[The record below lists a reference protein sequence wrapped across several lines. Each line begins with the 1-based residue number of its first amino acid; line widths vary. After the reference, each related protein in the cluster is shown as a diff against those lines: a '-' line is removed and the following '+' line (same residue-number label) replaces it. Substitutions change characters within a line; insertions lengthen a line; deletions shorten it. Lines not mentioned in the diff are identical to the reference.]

1 MKILR
6 LAVSHDAREDLPLE
20 ERQHV
25 IAERM
30 LEEATGLEW
39 ETVSRG
45 MRPTETLP
53 AMVEKWVEQERPDL
67 VLVFMAGYWASFG
80 STALRIERRVPFV
93 GKRAARVARSVAEN
107 ETAARH
113 ATLDRLRGFA
123 SAVIGVDFNYEPE
136 YLVGVFENVF
146 RTLLRNEH
154 LVIAVRGPGRPLQRL
169 PRRQERESKARAKRF
184 GDGIEELCGRLHI
197 THLRSGVLPMDIRIP
212 GDPVHFTVEGSRVLG
227 REQGE
232 LMIRAWRQ
240 AQGEAAG

>member
-6 LAVSHDAREDLPLE
+6 LAVSHDAREDIPFE

-45 MRPTETLP
+45 MRPTETLA
-53 AMVEKWVEQERPDL
+53 AMVEKWVDQEKPDL
-67 VLVFMAGYWASFG
+67 VLIFMAGYWASFG
-80 STALRIERRVPFV
+80 STALRLERRVPLV
-93 GKRAARVARSVAEN
+93 GKRAAGIARKVAEN

-113 ATLDRLRGFA
+113 ATLDRVRGLA
-123 SAVIGVDFNYEPE
+123 SAIIGVDFNYEPE
-136 YLVGVFENVF
+136 YLVNVFEDVF

-169 PRRQERESKARAKRF
+169 TKRQERESVARARRF
-184 GDGIEELCGRLHI
+184 GDGIEGLCERLHI
-197 THLRSGVLPMDIRIP
+197 THLRSGVLPMSIRIP

-227 REQGE
+227 KEQGE
-232 LMIRAWRQ
+232 LMIRAWRE
-240 AQGEAAG
+240 AQGEVAG